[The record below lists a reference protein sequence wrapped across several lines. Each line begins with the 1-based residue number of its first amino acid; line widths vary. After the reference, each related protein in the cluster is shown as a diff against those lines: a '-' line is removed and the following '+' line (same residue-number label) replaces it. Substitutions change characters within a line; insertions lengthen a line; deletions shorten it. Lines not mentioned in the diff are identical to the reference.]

1 MNDQQPN
8 VLTRLQRIFVVHGR
22 DEEVRRALVA
32 FLKDLGKEP
41 IVLTELPSGG
51 RTVIEKFE
59 HYAAGVDYAVVLLT
73 PDDLGGLR
81 SVRART
87 SSEPRILPFS
97 GDFHRRQSSIGTA
110 CGRGSAIEL
119 EGPHPQMKHTTKC
132 QPISCPPISF
142 MPLRERGSPVS
153 GWVATSQVA
162 QPWSSRP

>member
-81 SVRART
+81 SAKPEQRARA
-87 SSEPRILPFS
+87 
-97 GDFHRRQSSIGTA
+97 RQNVLF
-110 CGRGSAIEL
+110 EL
-119 EGPHPQMKHTTKC
+119 GYFVGK
-132 QPISCPPISF
+132 
-142 MPLRERGSPVS
+142 LG
-153 GWVATSQVA
+153 
-162 QPWSSRP
+162 